1 MKHEW
6 LVRASSMGAI
16 MSSDRSG
23 KKLGAKCVT
32 EVQKMLLYNKRGVN
46 KRIWT
51 KYMEKGTINE
61 AEGIDL
67 AARVL
72 GWFDVKSNAKKKRY
86 RNEWV
91 VGEPDIDSPQVLG
104 DIKSSWDATTF
115 PFFKDNLPNKDYE
128 WQMQTYMWLTNK
140 DQCEL
145 VYCLTN
151 TPEHLIQKEVRIQ
164 TFAAMDKTHVD
175 DKLRSMDISEIEA
188 KVEKEVRSQ
197 MTFDNFPEKERVKRW
212 IIERDD
218 VKIEAM
224 KDRITECRHLYDAY
238 WDKIQN
244 MNNSEIVEQF
254 KTEKHEN

>member
-23 KKLGAKCVT
+23 KKLGAKCIT
-32 EVQKMLLYNKRGVN
+32 EIQKMLLYNKRGVN

-51 KYMEKGTINE
+51 KYMEKGTIVE

-67 AARVL
+67 AAGVL
-72 GWFDVKSNAKKKRY
+72 GWFDVKSDAPKRRY
-86 RNEWV
+86 KNEWI
-91 VGEPDIDSPQVLG
+91 VGEPDIESPMILG

-115 PFFKDNLPNKDYE
+115 PFFKDKIPNADYE
-128 WQMQTYMWLTNK
+128 WQMMSYMWLC
-140 DQCEL
+140 DRSECEL

-151 TPEHLIQKEVRIQ
+151 TPEHLIQKEIRMQ
-164 TFAAMDKTHVD
+164 TFAAMDKANYD
-175 DKLRSMDISEIEA
+175 EKLRNMDMHEIEA
-188 KVEKEVRSQ
+188 KVEREVRSQ
-197 MTFDNFPEKERVKRW
+197 MTFDNFPAKERVKRW
-212 IIERDD
+212 VIKRDE

-224 KDRITECRHLYDAY
+224 KDRITECRHLYDEY

-244 MNNSEIVEQF
+244 MNNDQIITQF
-254 KTEKHEN
+254 KNQNK

>member
-23 KKLGAKCVT
+23 TKLGAKCIS
-32 EVQKMLLYNKRGVN
+32 EIQKMLLYNKRGVN

-51 KYMEKGTINE
+51 KYMEKGTIVE

-72 GWFDVKSNAKKKRY
+72 GWFDVKSDDKKERY
-86 RNEWV
+86 RNEWI
-91 VGEPDIDSPQVLG
+91 VGEPDILSPTVLG

-115 PFFKDNLPNKDYE
+115 PFFKDKIPNPDYK
-128 WQMQTYMWLTNK
+128 WQMISYMWLT
-140 DQCEL
+140 DRTESEL

-151 TPEHLIQKEVRIQ
+151 TPEHLIQKEIRMQ
-164 TFAAMDKTHVD
+164 TFAAMDKANYDEYYRNKDMH
-175 DKLRSMDISEIEA
+175 EIEA
-188 KVEKEVRSQ
+188 KVEREVRSQ
-197 MTFDNFPEKERVKRW
+197 MTFDNFPDKERVKRW
-212 IIERDD
+212 VIQRDE
-218 VKIEAM
+218 VEIEAM
-224 KDRITECRHLYDAY
+224 KDRILECRNLYDQY

-244 MNNSEIVEQF
+244 MN
-254 KTEKHEN
+254 TEEAILTLKNK